1 MKFIDAKE
9 AVSYIKDND
18 MVGISGSGG
27 CGSPENLLTAL
38 RKRYESEGHPRNIG
52 VTCGITASNL
62 TEDYVG
68 FNNLALD
75 GMVGK
80 AICGHLGRGK
90 LFGKAVSEN
99 KFSAYIIPL
108 GLYGHLLRATA
119 QHNPGVI
126 SHVGLNTYCDPRIEG
141 CRANDKAKIESIVD
155 LMKINGKE
163 YLFYHSYPINVALI
177 KASYADSDGNVSLY
191 KEPIIGEQVE
201 LASAVHSCGGIVIC
215 EVDEIVEKGSIVP
228 KKVDIFHKLVD
239 YIVVAKQSKEL
250 GEYNF
255 PEYKPELIG
264 EKKVKPEEL
273 DAIPLDER
281 KICGRRAS
289 LEIGPDMIVNC
300 GIGMP
305 DTIGRIAAEEGY
317 SDKIYI
323 SIETGVFGGIPVYGQ
338 LFGSAI
344 NPISLYSTPNIF
356 DLYDG
361 GVLDCGVVG
370 LAEVDKY
377 GNVNV
382 SKLGNRTTGAGGFI
396 NITQNC
402 KKIIIMGTFTS
413 GGLQVEVSSGKLRI
427 VNEGKYRKFKENVAQ
442 ITLSSKNVLNEKQ
455 DIIYITERAVFKLNK
470 DGLLELTEIAPGI
483 DLEKDILSN
492 MDFKPVISDNLK
504 YMDERI
510 FKEEKMGLI
519 EIYK

>member
-1 MKFIDAKE
+1 MKFVSADE
-9 AVSYIKDND
+9 AVKSIKDYD

-38 RKRYESEGHPRNIG
+38 RKRYEKTAHPKAIG
-52 VTCGITASNL
+52 VTCGISASNL
-62 TEDYVG
+62 TEDLVG
-68 FNNLALD
+68 FNNLAVD

-90 LFGKAVSEN
+90 LFAKAISEN
-99 KFSAYIIPL
+99 KFAAYTIPL
-108 GLYGHLLRATA
+108 GIYGHLLRSTA

-141 CRANDKAKIESIVD
+141 CKANAKAKEDIVE
-155 LMKINGKE
+155 LMNIDGKE
-163 YLFYHSYPINVALI
+163 YLFYKSYPVNVALI
-177 KASYADSDGNVSLY
+177 KASFCDKDGNVSLY

-201 LASAVHSCGGIVIC
+201 LASAVHSCGGVVIC
-215 EVDEIVEKGSIVP
+215 EVDEIVDYIIP
-228 KKVDIFHKLVD
+228 KKVDIFKKLVD
-239 YIVVAKQSKEL
+239 YIVVAKQSKDL

-255 PEYKPELIG
+255 PIYKPELIG
-264 EKKVKPEEL
+264 EKIVKPEEL
-273 DAIPLDER
+273 EIIPLNER

-289 LEIGPDMIVNC
+289 LELKKDMIVNC

-323 SIETGVFGGIPVYGQ
+323 SIETGVFGGVPVYGQ

-361 GVLDCGVVG
+361 GVLDVGVVG
-370 LAEVDKY
+370 LAEVDKN

-382 SKLGNRTTGAGGFI
+382 SKLNNRVTGAGGFI

-413 GGLQVEVSSGKLRI
+413 GGLEVEVKDGKLSI
-427 VNEGKYRKFKENVAQ
+427 VQEGKYNKFVENVSQ
-442 ITLSSKNVLNEKQ
+442 ITLSSKNVLNNNQ

-470 DGLLELTEIAPGI
+470 DGFLELTEIAPGI
-483 DLEKDILSN
+483 DLNRDIVN
-492 MDFKPVISDNLK
+492 KMGFKPIISENLK
-504 YMDERI
+504 LMDKRI
-510 FKEEKMGLI
+510 FMEDKMGI
-519 EIYK
+519 GKFFE

>member
-1 MKFIDAKE
+1 MKFISADE
-9 AVSYIKDND
+9 AIKVIKDND

-38 RKRYESEGHPRNIG
+38 RLRYEKEKHPHNIG
-52 VTCGITASNL
+52 VTCGISASNL

-68 FNNLALD
+68 FNNLAVD

-90 LFGKAVSEN
+90 LFGKAISEN
-99 KFSAYIIPL
+99 KFAAYTIPL
-108 GLYGHLLRATA
+108 GIYGHLLRTIAEN
-119 QHNPGVI
+119 NPGVI
-126 SHVGLNTYCDPRIEG
+126 SHVGLKTYCDPRIEG
-141 CRANDKAKIESIVD
+141 CKANEKAKEDIVK
-155 LMKINGKE
+155 LMNIDGKE
-163 YLFYHSYPINVALI
+163 YLFYKSFPINVALI
-177 KASYADSDGNVSLY
+177 KASFCDKDGNVSLY

-215 EVDEIVEKGSIVP
+215 EVDEVVDYIVP
-228 KKVDIFHKLVD
+228 KKVDIFKKFVD
-239 YIVVAKQSKEL
+239 YVVVAKQRTDL

-255 PEYKPELIG
+255 PIYKPELIG
-264 EKKVKPEEL
+264 EKIVKPDDLEP
-273 DAIPLDER
+273 IPLDER

-289 LEIGPDMIVNC
+289 LELKKDMIVNC

-344 NPISLYSTPNIF
+344 NPISLYSTANIF

-361 GVLDCGVVG
+361 GALDCGVVG

-382 SKLGNRTTGAGGFI
+382 SKLNNRVTGAGGFI

-413 GGLQVEVSSGKLRI
+413 GGLEVEVKDNKLKI
-427 VNEGKYRKFKENVAQ
+427 IKEGKYQKFVKNVGQ
-442 ITLSSKNVLNEKQ
+442 ITLSSKNVIDNKQ
-455 DIIYITERAVFKLNK
+455 DIIYITERAVFKLDSIGMLK
-470 DGLLELTEIAPGI
+470 LTEVAPGI
-483 DLEKDILSN
+483 DLQKDILDK
-492 MDFKPVISDNLK
+492 MDFIPLIDDNLK
-504 YMDERI
+504 EMDIRI
-510 FKEEKMGLI
+510 FKEEKMSIGKYF
-519 EIYK
+519 E